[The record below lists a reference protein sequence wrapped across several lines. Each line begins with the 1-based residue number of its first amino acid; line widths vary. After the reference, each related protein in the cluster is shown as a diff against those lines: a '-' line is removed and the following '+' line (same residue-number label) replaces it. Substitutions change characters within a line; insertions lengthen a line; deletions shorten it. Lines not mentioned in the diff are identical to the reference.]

1 MISAH
6 GFCSGEWILFRIV
19 ALLVPPFIV
28 SYFRTRGIHNS
39 KDKKFLSEKVRK
51 RWIRLRGAIFP
62 FYREMISLFYMN
74 LS

>member
-1 MISAH
+1 MSS
-6 GFCSGEWILFRIV
+6 FYDQCTWFLFRV
-19 ALLVPPFIV
+19 VGLLVPPFIV

-51 RWIRLRGAIFP
+51 RWIRLGGTIFP
-62 FYREMISLFYMN
+62 FYREMISLFYMI